1 MRDVPQTQTPS
12 KQVLRPFHSFSTS
25 TCINRIKRLFTPCV
39 ISTHYHFPKLFSL
52 KNEIRA
58 GSICTFA
65 AVQLK
70 PKIFT
75 IELSHPHILPGPIG
89 EKSGRSSPLDA
100 ESHKR
105 WSLVAKHVY
114 AKKQFKQGKVITL
127 WEVPKWHRIL
137 FSPIHRLIH
146 EYILYHPFVTLHRYL
161 DLYVYT

>member
-25 TCINRIKRLFTPCV
+25 TYINRIKRLFTPCV

-52 KNEIRA
+52 NNEIRA

-105 WSLVAKHVY
+105 WSLVAKTCVRQ
-114 AKKQFKQGKVITL
+114 KNNWDKERSSPFGKYPNGTGSFFPRSTGWFMNTSYIIHL
-127 WEVPKWHRIL
+127 
-137 FSPIHRLIH
+137 SP
-146 EYILYHPFVTLHRYL
+146 YI
-161 DLYVYT
+161 DI